1 MDRSEV
7 AWLYGAACQPSR
19 WVSKNGDPTNQTPPF
34 RRDTPPL
41 NVWGKVVSEEGF
53 FTTCLNLLKTGEQ
66 QLVVTRLEGST
77 LEEAKAHRKRV
88 GAARLPPAMPSTA
101 GLIGMLAIPLLVC
114 SWLKYKGRL

>member
-7 AWLYGAACQPSR
+7 AWIYGAACQPSR

-34 RRDTPPL
+34 RRVTPPL

-53 FTTCLNLLKTGEQ
+53 YSTCLNLLTTGEQ
-66 QLVVTRLEGST
+66 ALVVTRLEGST
-77 LEEAKAHRKRV
+77 LEEAKAYRQKV
-88 GAARLPPAMPSTA
+88 GAARLPAMPPTA
-101 GLIGMLAIPLLVC
+101 LAVPLLVAIPLLVC